1 MVLHGMRS
9 ILYVPSTGE
18 CVFLL
23 PALTLHRDAVQVPVG
38 VGLCVVMGHSDG
50 HDGAHV
56 RGEGYG
62 EDVLLSLLK
71 VVCSCTQW
79 K

>member
-1 MVLHGMRS
+1 MVMRP

-18 CVFLL
+18 CVFL
-23 PALTLHRDAVQVPVG
+23 PATLTLHPDAVQVPVG

-50 HDGAHV
+50 HYGPHV
-56 RGEGYG
+56 RGEGDG

-71 VVCSCTQW
+71 VVCGRTQW

>member
-1 MVLHGMRS
+1 MVMRP

-18 CVFLL
+18 CVFL
-23 PALTLHRDAVQVPVG
+23 PATLTLHHDAVQVPVR

-50 HDGAHV
+50 HDGPHV
-56 RGEGYG
+56 RGEGDG

-71 VVCSCTQW
+71 VVCGRTQW

>member
-1 MVLHGMRS
+1 MGMRS
-9 ILYVPSTGE
+9 ILHVPSTGE
-18 CVFLL
+18 CIFLL
-23 PALTLHRDAVQVPVG
+23 PPLTLHRDAVQVPVG

-50 HDGAHV
+50 HDGPHV
-56 RGEGYG
+56 QGEGDG

-71 VVCSCTQW
+71 VVCGRTQW